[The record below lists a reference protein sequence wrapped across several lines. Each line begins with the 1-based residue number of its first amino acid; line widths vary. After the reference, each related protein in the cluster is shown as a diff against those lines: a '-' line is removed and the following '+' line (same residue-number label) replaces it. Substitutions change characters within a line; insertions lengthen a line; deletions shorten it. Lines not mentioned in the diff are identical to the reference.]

1 MKIEPYAIKFIM
13 EKDIDNVFSL
23 YSNGANPNDTEKIA
37 FIGEIILYTYDKL
50 LSTMIGHEEEPI
62 IGYILN
68 ELYDMNKRTIISTE
82 NRLRFLINFVSNPN
96 YDKDF
101 FCEEILRF
109 DSAILDFILIILR
122 SFISCSQLPEN
133 QLATTLLILHG
144 ELSKFVPIKKIRYN
158 RELTKIAPIQKI
170 RYI

>member
-1 MKIEPYAIKFIM
+1 MRIEPYAIKFIM
-13 EKDIDNVFSL
+13 ERDLDNVFSL
-23 YSNGANPNDTEKIA
+23 YLNGADPNDTEKVA

-50 LSTMIGHEEEPI
+50 LGTMVGHEEEPI

-96 YDKDF
+96 YDKYSF
-101 FCEEILRF
+101 AEEVLKF

-122 SFISCSQLPEN
+122 SFISYNQLPEN

-144 ELSKFVPIKKIRYN
+144 ELTKFVPIKSELSKFVPVQRIR
-158 RELTKIAPIQKI
+158 TK
-170 RYI
+170 